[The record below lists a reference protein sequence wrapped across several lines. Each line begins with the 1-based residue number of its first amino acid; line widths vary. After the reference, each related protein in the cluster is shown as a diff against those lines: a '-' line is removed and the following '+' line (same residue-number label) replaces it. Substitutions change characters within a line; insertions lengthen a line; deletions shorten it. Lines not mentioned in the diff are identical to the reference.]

1 MNDTLTIG
9 LQDPKASGKMP
20 AYEFAALIPM
30 LDKTISQ
37 ERIKQAQLVLVE
49 GWTSER
55 VSRMFDVSPQAVRK
69 SAARVKAQH
78 EEWLSSL
85 ATLAVCRQT
94 QADSR
99 SLAVSVQIPSAVL
112 TGERMAYVKEV
123 ARVWQ
128 GKPDAVAV

>member
-9 LQDPKASGKMP
+9 LQDPKANRKMP

-78 EEWLSSL
+78 EEWLASL
-85 ATLAVCRQT
+85 ATLAACH
-94 QADSR
+94 QAHADTH
-99 SLAVSVQIPSAVL
+99 LAIRVQIPDAALSDQ
-112 TGERMAYVKEV
+112 TRAYVQELVK
-123 ARVWQ
+123 VWRGRQ
-128 GKPDAVAV
+128 

>member
-1 MNDTLTIG
+1 
-9 LQDPKASGKMP
+9 
-20 AYEFAALIPM
+20 
-30 LDKTISQ
+30 
-37 ERIKQAQLVLVE
+37 
-49 GWTSER
+49 
-55 VSRMFDVSPQAVRK
+55 MFDVSPQAVRK

-99 SLAVSVQIPSAVL
+99 SLANRIQIPSAVL

>member
-9 LQDPKASGKMP
+9 LQDPKANRKMP

-55 VSRMFDVSPQAVRK
+55 VSRMLV
-69 SAARVKAQH
+69 
-78 EEWLSSL
+78 LSH
-85 ATLAVCRQT
+85 
-94 QADSR
+94 
-99 SLAVSVQIPSAVL
+99 
-112 TGERMAYVKEV
+112 
-123 ARVWQ
+123 
-128 GKPDAVAV
+128 

>member
-55 VSRMFDVSPQAVRK
+55 VSRMFDVSAQAVRK

-78 EEWLSSL
+78 EEWLASL
-85 ATLAVCRQT
+85 ATLATCHQT
-94 QADSR
+94 QASTN
-99 SLAVSVQIPSAVL
+99 LAISFEIPDAALSDQ
-112 TGERMAYVKEV
+112 TRAYVQELVK
-123 ARVWQ
+123 VWRGRQ
-128 GKPDAVAV
+128 